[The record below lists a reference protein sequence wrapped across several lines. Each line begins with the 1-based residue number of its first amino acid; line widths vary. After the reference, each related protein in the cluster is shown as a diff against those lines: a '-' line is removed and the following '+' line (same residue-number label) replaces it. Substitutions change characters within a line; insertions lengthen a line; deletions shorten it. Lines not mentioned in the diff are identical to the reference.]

1 MSKKINLIL
10 DLDETL
16 INTVNFNFSNYE
28 TTDLVL
34 NVNSTVGIISL
45 PNYLNLV
52 FLRPYLKEFLSFCFL
67 YFNVSFWTAG
77 SRLYCQE
84 VLKLILNNNQ
94 YNETVMILAKEESC
108 WINLKDNKIFYCEN
122 TNKVSKKL
130 KFLWDDH
137 ILGKIFSPEDTLIV
151 DDNPKVIIDN
161 PANSLN
167 IIPYLRTYK
176 NDKILC
182 QVSNWLYLC
191 KDVDDVRT
199 LEKDLVIIPE
209 KCHILDESI

>member
-28 TTDLVL
+28 TTDIVI
-34 NVNSTVGIISL
+34 NGNSTVGIISL

-52 FLRPYLKEFLSFCFL
+52 FLRPYLREFLDFCFL
-67 YFNVSFWTAG
+67 HFNVSFWTAG

-84 VLKLILNNNQ
+84 ILKLILTPAQ
-94 YNETVMILAKEESC
+94 YNETHIVLAKEESC
-108 WINLKDNKIFYCEN
+108 WINLKDNSIFHCDIN
-122 TNKVSKKL
+122 QNIAKKL
-130 KFLWDDH
+130 DLLWKDP
-137 ILGKIFSPEDTLIV
+137 ILGKVFQPENTLIV

-161 PANSLN
+161 PTNSLN

-176 NDKILC
+176 NDKVLC
-182 QVSNWLYLC
+182 QLSNWLYLC
-191 KDVDDVRT
+191 KDMDDVRN
-199 LEKDLVIIPE
+199 LEKDLMIIPN
-209 KCHILDESI
+209 KCHILEENV